1 MTFETLTYGNP
12 AAEWLLIQPV
22 DEHDLAGIEQEIA
35 GIREMNGGQDFCLIA
50 VKVKDWNKDLSPWP
64 APPVFGKEGFG
75 DGAKEMLGFI
85 LQEVIPEADRS
96 CGGLNRK
103 YILGGY
109 SLAGLFALWAGYQT
123 DRFCGIAAASP
134 SVWFPGF
141 TDYMRQHPM
150 QAKKVYLSLGD
161 REEKTR
167 NKVMARVGEAIRE
180 GYSFLKDAKIACTLE
195 WNEGN
200 HFRDADKRTA
210 RAFAWVMSCF

>member
-35 GIREMNGGQDFCLIA
+35 GIREMNGGRDFCLIA
-50 VKVKDWNKDLSPWP
+50 VKVKDWNKDLAPWP

-75 DGAKEMLGFI
+75 DGAGEMLGFI
-85 LQEVIPEADRS
+85 LKEVIPEADRS
-96 CGGLNRK
+96 YDGLNRK

-141 TDYMRQHPM
+141 TDYMREHPM
-150 QAKKVYLSLGD
+150 QAKNVYLSLGD
-161 REEKTR
+161 KEEKTR
-167 NKVMARVGEAIRE
+167 NKVMARVGGAIRE
-180 GYSFLKDAKIACTLE
+180 GYSFLKEAGVNCTLE